1 MSRLSRLFRLSG
13 PLSFVAFAVPFVLL
27 SSTSAAHAQAGKGV
41 PRTAWGDP
49 DISGTYNNSNESG
62 IPMQRPA
69 ELAGKRLEDVTPAEL
84 AKLLER
90 RHQQTERT
98 AATIGGTV
106 DNDTGAGPSHWYEN
120 YNAKNSR
127 AWMISDPPDGQ
138 MPAQTPA
145 AIARAAAARAARR
158 GGDGYY
164 TGPFDGPEDLTLYVR
179 CISRGIPGSMMPA
192 IYGNSYRIVQGPG
205 WVAITYE
212 MVHETRL
219 IPLDNRPHISDKIHT
234 YIGDARGHFE
244 GDTLVVE
251 TTNYLEK
258 AAYGG
263 ASGKLKTT
271 ERFKLTKPGVIDWS
285 ITFDDANTWV
295 RPWTFG
301 MQLTRDEKQPVYEY
315 ACHEGNEGLQGI
327 LKAARTAEKEAAAG
341 KPVE

>member
-1 MSRLSRLFRLSG
+1 MRRFLTC
-13 PLSFVAFAVPFVLL
+13 V
-27 SSTSAAHAQAGKGV
+27 TSAAIGLAFALPAQGQAR
-41 PRTAWGDP
+41 RTPWGDP
-49 DISGTYNNSNESG
+49 DIAGTYNNSNESG

-69 ELAGKRLEDVTPAEL
+69 ELAGKTLDQVTPAEL
-84 AKLLER
+84 AKLLDR
-90 RHQQTERT
+90 RHQQAERT
-98 AATIGGTV
+98 AVTIGGSV

-138 MPAQTPA
+138 MPALTPA
-145 AIARAAAARAARR
+145 AIARAAAVRAARR

-179 CISRGIPGSMMPA
+179 CISRGLPGSMMPA

-205 WVAITYE
+205 YVAITYE
-212 MVHETRL
+212 MVHETRI
-219 IPLDNRPHISDKIHT
+219 IPLDGAKRPHVSDKIHS
-234 YIGDARGHFE
+234 YMGDARGRFE

-251 TTNYLEK
+251 TTNILEK

-263 ASGKLKTT
+263 ASDRLKTT
-271 ERFKLTKPGVIDWS
+271 ERFKLLKPGVIDWS

-301 MQLTRDEKQPVYEY
+301 MQLTRDEAQPVYEY

-327 LKAARTAEKEAAAG
+327 LKAARAAEHAAANG
-341 KPVE
+341 KQVE

>member
-1 MSRLSRLFRLSG
+1 MWRLRCITPALLV
-13 PLSFVAFAVPFVLL
+13 LVFALPV
-27 SSTSAAHAQAGKGV
+27 HAQIR
-41 PRTAWGDP
+41 RTAWGDP

-69 ELAGKRLEDVTPAEL
+69 ELAGKTLDQVTPAEL
-84 AKLLER
+84 AALLAR
-90 RHQQTERT
+90 RHEQTEKT
-98 AATIGGTV
+98 AVTIGGTV

-138 MPAQTPA
+138 MPALTPQGV
-145 AIARAAAARAARR
+145 ARAAAVRAARR

-179 CISRGIPGSMMPA
+179 CITRGLPGSMMPA

-219 IPLDNRPHISDKIHT
+219 IPLDDVARRPHVSDKIHT
-234 YIGDARGHFE
+234 YMGDARGHFE

-251 TTNYLEK
+251 TTNFLEK
-258 AAYGG
+258 SAYGG
-263 ASGKLKTT
+263 ASDKLKTV
-271 ERFKLTKPGVIDWS
+271 ERFKLLPNHNIDWS
-285 ITFDDANTWV
+285 IRFDDANTWV

-301 MQLTRDEKQPVYEY
+301 MLLTRDDSQPVFEY
-315 ACHEGNEGLQGI
+315 ACHEGNEGIQGI
-327 LKAARTAEKEAAAG
+327 LKSARAADQAAASG

>member
-1 MSRLSRLFRLSG
+1 MDGREHPKDL
-13 PLSFVAFAVPFVLL
+13 VPSYYGHNV
-27 SSTSAAHAQAGKGV
+27 G
-41 PRTAWGDP
+41 
-49 DISGTYNNSNESG
+49 
-62 IPMQRPA
+62 
-69 ELAGKRLEDVTPAEL
+69 
-84 AKLLER
+84 
-90 RHQQTERT
+90 
-98 AATIGGTV
+98 
-106 DNDTGAGPSHWYEN
+106 HW
-120 YNAKNSR
+120 
-127 AWMISDPPDGQ
+127 
-138 MPAQTPA
+138 
-145 AIARAAAARAARR
+145 
-158 GGDGYY
+158 
-164 TGPFDGPEDLTLYVR
+164 
-179 CISRGIPGSMMPA
+179 
-192 IYGNSYRIVQGPG
+192 
-205 WVAITYE
+205 
-212 MVHETRL
+212 
-219 IPLDNRPHISDKIHT
+219 
-234 YIGDARGHFE
+234 E